1 MRQPAGHPGNLCSPV
16 MRSVLAAWSALALFV
31 GGATATERDAC
42 ERDVWVVSTRNLGGT
57 CAIPEAP
64 EFSVEHLVPADCGQ
78 SSWQPASLSELLDEP
93 SRPLVVFVHGN
104 RYDTASAK
112 QQGVALANRV
122 RQFAPS
128 SEPARTVVFSWP
140 SHRQGCL
147 LADGRTKF
155 RRCFSDGRYLASFL
169 GHVDPAQAVAVVGYS
184 FGALI
189 TLEAFGDLCNG
200 DEESALPCN
209 ARSLAYRSG
218 PLHVV
223 LVAPAVRSDALAP
236 RGPYRD
242 ALPCLDR
249 LTVIINS
256 RDEALRFFPLLDE
269 YRDVPALGYVGMPR
283 RWVSENTAFRIT
295 DATSIVGRRHSLIE
309 YLESATLSAVI
320 ASGVATGL

>member
-1 MRQPAGHPGNLCSPV
+1 MRQPAGHPGNLFLAF
-16 MRSVLAAWSALALFV
+16 MRSVLAAWSAVALFV
-31 GGATATERDAC
+31 GGAAAAERDAC
-42 ERDVWVVSTRNLGGT
+42 ERDVWVVSTRNLGGI
-57 CAIPEAP
+57 CDIPAAP
-64 EFSVEHLVPADCGQ
+64 EFAVEHLVPADCGQ
-78 SSWQPASLSELLDEP
+78 SSWQPASVGELLDDP

-112 QQGVALANRV
+112 QQGLVLANRV
-122 RQFAPS
+122 QQFSPN
-128 SEPARTVVFSWP
+128 SEPARTVIFSWP
-140 SHRQGCL
+140 SQKQGCL

-169 GHVDPAQAVAVVGYS
+169 GRVDPAQAVAVVGYS

-189 TLEAFGDLCNG
+189 TLEAFGDLCEP
-200 DEESALPCN
+200 DETSDLPCDT
-209 ARSLAYRSG
+209 RSLACRSG

-223 LVAPAVRSDALAP
+223 LVAPAVRRDALAP

-269 YRDVPALGYVGMPR
+269 QRDVPALGYVGMPR
-283 RWVSENTAFRIT
+283 CWVSENTTFRIT
-295 DATSIVGRRHSLIE
+295 DATSIVGRRHSLLE
-309 YLESATLSAVI
+309 YLDSATLSAVI
-320 ASGVATGL
+320 ASGVATGR